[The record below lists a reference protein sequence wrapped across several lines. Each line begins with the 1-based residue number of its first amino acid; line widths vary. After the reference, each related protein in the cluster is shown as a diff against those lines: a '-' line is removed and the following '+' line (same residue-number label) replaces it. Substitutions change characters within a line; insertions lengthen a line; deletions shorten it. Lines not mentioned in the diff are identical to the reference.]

1 MKLQEIEKI
10 LENKSIPI
18 TPMRQLVLSEFLKT
32 NHSISLAELEEILE
46 TADRSTIY
54 RTLKTFEKKGLIHS
68 IQENNTTQYLFCHDH
83 CDEDNHHD
91 YHLHFFCTECKN
103 TVCLENINFQNVD
116 FPKDYLIKELKFVA
130 NGVCKTCLAT
140 MQ

>member
-1 MKLQEIEKI
+1 MTTSEIEKI
-10 LENKSIPI
+10 LENKNIPI
-18 TPMRQLVLSEFLKT
+18 TPMRQLVLAEFLKT
-32 NHSISLAELEEILE
+32 EHSISLAELEEILE

-68 IQENNTTQYLFCHDH
+68 IQENHTTQYLFCHDN
-83 CDEDNHHD
+83 CNEDSHHD

-116 FPKDYLIKELKFVA
+116 FPKDYVIKELKFVA
-130 NGVCKTCLAT
+130 NGICKSCVETL
-140 MQ
+140 Q